1 MCDGLRGTE
10 KPRAVVKAAHNSLYH
25 GKLLF
30 MSDAAC
36 GMNDKAKNAPVARR
50 VLIKRGVRTDGLKL
64 KKPQPYMLGLA
75 PNTG

>member
-1 MCDGLRGTE
+1 MCDGLRDTE

-50 VLIKRGVRTDGLKL
+50 VLIKKGS
-64 KKPQPYMLGLA
+64 
-75 PNTG
+75 